1 VLAIRKGGR
10 DMKNLIYNELNRL
23 GIENQI
29 LKAENEDLR
38 KENKAYEIFIII
50 ENLVLLVSTIIKSI
64 L

>member
-1 VLAIRKGGR
+1 
-10 DMKNLIYNELNRL
+10 MKNLNNNELRRL

-38 KENKAYEIFIII
+38 KEINAYEIFIII
-50 ENLVLLVSTIIKSI
+50 ENLAILASVIIKSI

>member
-1 VLAIRKGGR
+1 
-10 DMKNLIYNELNRL
+10 MKNLNYNELNRL
-23 GIENQI
+23 GIKNQI

-38 KENKAYEIFIII
+38 KENKVYEIFIII

>member
-10 DMKNLIYNELNRL
+10 DMKNLNNNELRRL

-29 LKAENEDLR
+29 LKIENEELR
-38 KENKAYEIFIII
+38 KENKKYEIFIII
-50 ENLVLLVSTIIKSI
+50 ENLVLLSIIINSI

>member
-1 VLAIRKGGR
+1 
-10 DMKNLIYNELNRL
+10 MKNLIYNELNRL

-38 KENKAYEIFIII
+38 KENKVYEIFIII

>member
-1 VLAIRKGGR
+1 MNNN
-10 DMKNLIYNELNRL
+10 MKNLNNNELRRL

-38 KENKAYEIFIII
+38 KEINAYEIFIII
-50 ENLVLLVSTIIKSI
+50 ENLAILASVIIKSI

>member
-1 VLAIRKGGR
+1 
-10 DMKNLIYNELNRL
+10 MKNLNNNELRRL

-29 LKAENEDLR
+29 LKAENEDLSKENKDLR

-50 ENLVLLVSTIIKSI
+50 ENLALLVSIIIKSI